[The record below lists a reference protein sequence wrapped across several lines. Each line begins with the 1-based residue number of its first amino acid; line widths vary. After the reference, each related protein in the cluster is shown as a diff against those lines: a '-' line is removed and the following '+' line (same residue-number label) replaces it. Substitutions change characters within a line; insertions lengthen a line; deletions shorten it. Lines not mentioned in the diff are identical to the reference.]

1 MSVFGSIVSA
11 IFGSKH
17 AATVAPAARRDCGSR
32 RHLRPP
38 QHLGTTP
45 SKRALLPVHDRPLR
59 SQELTSK
66 QSSRNFTTNNAK
78 TSIGGNRSSI

>member
-17 AATVAPAARRDCGSR
+17 AATVAPTAGGPAAAPASSATTASM
-32 RHLRPP
+32 
-38 QHLGTTP
+38 GTTP
-45 SKRALLPVHDRPLR
+45 SNSASAGSHRPLR

-66 QSSRNFTTNNAK
+66 QSSRNSMTNNAK

>member
-17 AATVAPAARRDCGSR
+17 GANVAPTAGGPAAAPSSPATTASAGA
-32 RHLRPP
+32 PP
-38 QHLGTTP
+38 Q
-45 SKRALLPVHDRPLR
+45 RALLPVHQPSPP
-59 SQELTSK
+59 SQEQTLK
-66 QSSRNFTTNNAK
+66 RSSRNFTTNNAK

>member
-17 AATVAPAARRDCGSR
+17 GANAAPTAGGPAGRL
-32 RHLRPP
+32 HLRPR
-38 QHLGTTP
+38 QHLRGRRLQ
-45 SKRALLPVHDRPLR
+45 RALLPVHQLSTP
-59 SQELTSK
+59 SQEQTLKRSL
-66 QSSRNFTTNNAK
+66 RNFTTNSAK

>member
-17 AATVAPAARRDCGSR
+17 GANVAPPPEDLRHHLHLRAL
-32 RHLRPP
+32 RHLRGRHQQP
-38 QHLGTTP
+38 
-45 SKRALLPVHDRPLR
+45 ALLPVHRPSPLF
-59 SQELTSK
+59 QERTLK
-66 QSSRNFTTNNAK
+66 RSSRNFTTNNAK